1 MVTHGKRAKQRRL
14 HNIIFGT
21 LALVF
26 VGFVVVGGAYYTMTR
41 PPGLDK
47 ASLCPASGP
56 KGHYVLLVD
65 KTDPLTFTQKE
76 AFTVM
81 LRELVERRIP
91 QGYLLSVFVL
101 GEDFK
106 ENAKPLVELCNP
118 GTGEDKSELTD
129 NLVTLKKQYQT
140 GFLEPLLKQ
149 SASMIALQPAQYSP
163 IFEMMQLIAINGFRT
178 HNVKGERRLVVMSD
192 MLHNT
197 PQYSMYKGPV
207 DYLSFAVSTYGQK
220 AQLELRG
227 VEVEI
232 HYLMNAPQLQTKRH
246 LKFWEDYFEKA
257 GARIVSVRPLEG

>member
-1 MVTHGKRAKQRRL
+1 MATLGRRAKQRRRK
-14 HNIIFGT
+14 NIFLGT
-21 LALVF
+21 LAFAF
-26 VGFVVVGGAYYTMTR
+26 VGIVVAGGALYTLTR

-47 ASLCPASGP
+47 ASLCPARGP
-56 KGHYVLLVD
+56 MGHYVLLVD

-76 AFTVM
+76 AFTIT

-106 ENAKPLVELCNP
+106 ESAKPLVELCNP

-129 NLVTLKKQYQT
+129 NLRRLKKQYQT

-149 SASMIALQPAQYSP
+149 SESLVASQPAKYSP
-163 IFEMMQLIAINGFRT
+163 IFEMMQLVAINGFRA
-178 HNVKGERRLVVMSD
+178 HDVKGERRLVVMSD
-192 MLHNT
+192 MLQNT

-207 DYLSFAVSTYGQK
+207 DYPSFASSTYGQK

-232 HYLMNAPQLQTKRH
+232 QYLMNAPQLQTRRN

-257 GARIVSVRPLEG
+257 GARIVAVRPLEG